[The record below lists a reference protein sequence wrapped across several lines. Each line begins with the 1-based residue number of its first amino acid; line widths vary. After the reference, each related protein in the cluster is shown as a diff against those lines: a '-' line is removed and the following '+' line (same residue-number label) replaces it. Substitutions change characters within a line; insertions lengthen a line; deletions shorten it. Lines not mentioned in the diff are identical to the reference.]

1 MLVHEEIICRFLS
14 LEERRHCG
22 YEDQVTVSSIR
33 HKGQRN
39 FQLRNKIEA
48 LARGGLGNCFPR
60 AAAPALSK
68 FLSNKT
74 LAIKVPGNQIWR
86 QAVLQS
92 LFPSV
97 THWCEKPGNA
107 INHTEAFQFP

>member
-1 MLVHEEIICRFLS
+1 MLGHEEIICRFLS

-22 YEDQVTVSSIR
+22 HGDQVTVSSIR

-48 LARGGLGNCFPR
+48 VARGGLGNCFPR
-60 AAAPALSK
+60 GAAPALSK

-74 LAIKVPGNQIWR
+74 LAIKVPGNQIWLH
-86 QAVLQS
+86 AVLQTV
-92 LFPSV
+92 SV
-97 THWCEKPGNA
+97 PIC
-107 INHTEAFQFP
+107 HTLV

>member
-1 MLVHEEIICRFLS
+1 MLVHDEIICRFLS
-14 LEERRHCG
+14 LKERRHCG

-48 LARGGLGNCFPR
+48 LARGGRKLLPQGRCFPR
-60 AAAPALSK
+60 GAAPALSK
-68 FLSNKT
+68 FLSNET

-86 QAVLQS
+86 QAVLQTV
-92 LFPSV
+92 SV
-97 THWCEKPGNA
+97 PIC
-107 INHTEAFQFP
+107 HTLV